1 MAWRDTLP
9 SVRGKLLRDEPPHS
23 ETHDESIAVLERQ
36 IARIH
41 VLTQALRE
49 FSQGLERSRVDR
61 RDA

>member
-1 MAWRDTLP
+1 MAAA
-9 SVRGKLLRDEPPHS
+9 VELLRDEPPHS
-23 ETHDESIAVLERQ
+23 ETHAESIAVLERQ